1 MGRKK
6 KGEFSRDA
14 ILQKASKANEDKDT
28 QIVVKDVS
36 CTSKKKGSA
45 SQAKQKKQDDPMTD
59 KAEGEKEALDIID
72 EIYENEEVFE
82 DVYNVKYEDDILE
95 LTRLMSICDV
105 ADNPEEFQKQLNLAG
120 LKG

>member
-14 ILQKASKANEDKDT
+14 ILQKANEDKDT

-45 SQAKQKKQDDPMTD
+45 SQAKHKKQDDPMTD

-72 EIYENEEVFE
+72 ENEEVFE
-82 DVYNVKYEDDILE
+82 DDYNVKYEDDILE

-105 ADNPEEFQKQLNLAG
+105 ADNPEEFQKQLNLAC
-120 LKG
+120 LKR